1 MPSFREHADRALFP
15 ELMDGAL
22 PYLEARRAL
31 ADLDRVNRL
40 LLGVGATRR
49 TLARRLVAGAAAHHC
64 VSLLDLGTGSGYV
77 AREVARA
84 AARLRCRVRV
94 VGLDRRLAHLV
105 AGREL
110 SGAGGDGQLQVVAS
124 ADALPFRDGAFD
136 WTVSNLLFHHFGGPS
151 NRAILAEMRRTAR
164 RGAAVVDLRRSRL
177 AGWLIRGLFPFL
189 GIGRIARHDG
199 LLSVRQ
205 SWTVGEV
212 RELVADLPVEELRR
226 RFPFRWS
233 LVVRSA

>member
-1 MPSFREHADRALFP
+1 MSARAELPLFP

-31 ADLDRVNRL
+31 IDLDRVNRL
-40 LLGVGATRR
+40 LLGVGSARR
-49 TLARRLVAGAAAHHC
+49 TLARRIAAAAGAGRSAA
-64 VSLLDLGTGSGYV
+64 LLDLGTGSGYI

-84 AARLRCRVRV
+84 AERRGCRVRV

-105 AGREL
+105 AGRSL
-110 SGAGGDGQLQVVAS
+110 AGAGGDGQLRVAAS
-124 ADALPFRDGAFD
+124 ADALPFRDRAFD
-136 WTVSNLLFHHFGGPS
+136 WTVSNLLFHHFGGLS
-151 NRAILAEMRRTAR
+151 NQAILAEMRRCAR

-177 AGWLIRGLFPFL
+177 AGWLIRGLFPLL
-189 GIGRIARHDG
+189 GIGRVARHDG

-205 SWTVGEV
+205 SWAIHEV
-212 RELVADLPVEELRR
+212 RALVAGLPVEELRR

-233 LVVRSA
+233 LVIRAR

>member
-1 MPSFREHADRALFP
+1 MRKRADLPLFP

-40 LLGVGATRR
+40 LLGVGAAIR
-49 TLARRLVAGAAAHHC
+49 TLARRLADAAAPERP
-64 VSLLDLGTGSGYV
+64 VALLDLGTGSGFL

-84 AARLRCRVRV
+84 AGRRGGRVRV

-105 AGREL
+105 AGRSL
-110 SGAGGDGQLQVVAS
+110 AGRSGDGQLRVAAS

-136 WTVSNLLFHHFGGPS
+136 WTTSNLLFHHFGGLS
-151 NRAILAEMRRTAR
+151 NRAILAEMRRCAR

-177 AGWLIRGLFPFL
+177 AGWMIRGLFPLL
-189 GIGRIARHDG
+189 GIGRVARHDG
-199 LLSVRQ
+199 LLSIRQ
-205 SWTVGEV
+205 SWTIREV
-212 RELVADLPVEELRR
+212 RELVAGLPVEELRR

-233 LVVRSA
+233 LVVRR